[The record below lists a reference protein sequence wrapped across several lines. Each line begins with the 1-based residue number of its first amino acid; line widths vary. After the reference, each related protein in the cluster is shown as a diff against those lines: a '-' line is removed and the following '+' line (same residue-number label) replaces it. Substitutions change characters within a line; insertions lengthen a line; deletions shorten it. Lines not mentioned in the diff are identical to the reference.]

1 MRRGALLFEIPD
13 EEAIHIDYQPERFKL
28 DVDAAIQRGGF
39 VESDLNQL
47 ISKKFSSW
55 GYEKEIRITCRLNDH
70 FCQIN
75 SQGKKCILSH

>member
-1 MRRGALLFEIPD
+1 MFEIPD

-70 FCQIN
+70 FVRLTHKEK
-75 SQGKKCILSH
+75 SVF